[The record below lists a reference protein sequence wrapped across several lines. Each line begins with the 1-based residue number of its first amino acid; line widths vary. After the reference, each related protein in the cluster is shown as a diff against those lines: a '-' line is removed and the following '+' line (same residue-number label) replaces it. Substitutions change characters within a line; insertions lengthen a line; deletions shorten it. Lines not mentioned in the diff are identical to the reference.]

1 MQQIDP
7 QLQERLKTVQMLA
20 SDVDGVLTD
29 GGVFVFSDGSEFRRF
44 DIKDGLGLKQ
54 VMRSGR
60 AVALISSSSSTPVLQ
75 RATGLGITEVFLG
88 TEDKL
93 AKLYEICKRLD
104 IELGQVCYIG
114 DDLPDL
120 EIIREVGVA
129 CAPADAHAAVLA
141 EVQYVTQARGGYGA
155 VREICDLILSAGT
168 DNAA

>member
-1 MQQIDP
+1 MQTIDP
-7 QLQERLKTVQMLA
+7 QLQERLKEVRLLA

-29 GGVFVFSDGSEFRRF
+29 GGVCVLEDGTEFRRF

-60 AVALISSSSSTPVLQ
+60 QVALISSSTSTPVLQ
-75 RATGLGITEVFLG
+75 RASRLGITEVFLG

-93 AKLYEICKRLD
+93 EKLREICERLN
-104 IELGQVCYIG
+104 IELSQVCYIG

-120 EIIREVGVA
+120 GILREVGVA
-129 CAPADAHAAVLA
+129 CAPIDAHAAVLA

-155 VREICDLILSAGT
+155 VREICDLILHAGT
-168 DNAA
+168 DHAA

>member
-1 MQQIDP
+1 MQTIDP
-7 QLQERLKTVQMLA
+7 QLQERFNAVQLLA

-29 GGVFVFSDGSEFRRF
+29 GGVCIFEDGSEFRRF

-60 AVALISSSSSTPVLQ
+60 EVALISSSASTPVLQ
-75 RATGLGITEVFLG
+75 RATRLGITEVFLS

-93 AKLYEICKRLD
+93 AKLREICERLD

-120 EIIREVGVA
+120 GILREVGVA

-141 EVQYVTQARGGYGA
+141 EVHYVTQARGGYGA
-155 VREICDLILSAGT
+155 VREVCDLILSAGT